1 MIIAKKKMKIIN
13 IFVQQANWDLGNV
26 IIKQVKLN
34 LNLFAI
40 IFAVNVRNV
49 VAVVNAVNAA
59 SAAKNHN

>member
-1 MIIAKKKMKIIN
+1 MIIAKKKMKIVN

>member
-1 MIIAKKKMKIIN
+1 
-13 IFVQQANWDLGNV
+13 VQQANWDLGNV